1 MGQRIL
7 IDLRKYGIAAAA
19 VLLLYF
25 LMHAVF
31 NAFCPLVVL
40 TGFPCPGCG
49 LTRSVLFFVTGQW
62 NRSFSVHPLG
72 GAVVVFVLYCA
83 WFRYVRGKKVPGFAG
98 ILAVLT
104 AAAVVLY
111 AVRMHLY
118 FPVRPPYTYN
128 HGNLLEKLVP
138 RYIGLKF
145 F

>member
-7 IDLRKYGIAAAA
+7 KDLRKYGIAAAA

-83 WFRYVRGKKVPGFAG
+83 WFR
-98 ILAVLT
+98 
-104 AAAVVLY
+104 
-111 AVRMHLY
+111 
-118 FPVRPPYTYN
+118 
-128 HGNLLEKLVP
+128 
-138 RYIGLKF
+138 
-145 F
+145 